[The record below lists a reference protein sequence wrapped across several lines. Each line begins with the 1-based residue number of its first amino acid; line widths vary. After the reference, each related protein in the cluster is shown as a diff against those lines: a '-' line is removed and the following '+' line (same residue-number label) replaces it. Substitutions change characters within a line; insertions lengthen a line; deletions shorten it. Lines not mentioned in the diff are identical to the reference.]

1 MPARSK
7 ARKRALD
14 LLYEAEL
21 RGEPVLELLDQRAAE
36 ASPPVV
42 PYAAQLVR
50 GVQEHRERIDELLAA
65 HAEDWT
71 LDRMPAV
78 DRNIL
83 RIGAYELLWADD
95 VPDGVAISEA
105 VQLAR
110 SLSTDASPAFVN
122 GLLAR
127 LLEIKPS
134 LAEDHQAGG

>member
-14 LLYEAEL
+14 LLFEAEV
-21 RGEPVLELLDQRAAE
+21 RGEPVMNLMQQRERSPSVGPPVPEYAAE
-36 ASPPVV
+36 
-42 PYAAQLVR
+42 LVR
-50 GVQEHRERIDELLAA
+50 GVQAHRERIDELLGS
-65 HAEDWT
+65 HAVGWT

-83 RIGAYELLWADD
+83 RIGTYELLWADD

-110 SLSTDASPAFVN
+110 ELSTDASPSFVN

-127 LLEIKPS
+127 LLDLKPT
-134 LAEDHQAGG
+134 LTL